1 MTLRDF
7 EIKSKQILQ
16 CTTDFHH
23 EMIINPKIHIL
34 SQVFTIIFI
43 FSALT
48 CGKKEDTT
56 KIGVSI
62 DETTFPVYTLMKQAL
77 MENSEKYGVEILW
90 NDVQSG
96 DRSLIPISRELAG
109 VKKMLKSGIKVLIIK
124 PVSSKI
130 YPILREARRWKVP
143 VISLDRLPTDVP
155 VAGHIK
161 VNETDLGRKA
171 AGKVV
176 EILKLWY
183 PLKEPTDKWNVIVLE
198 SAVVAQKPRK
208 IVRGIYEVLDQYQQE
223 IQVVSSPQ
231 VSGADAAFEVV
242 SATIGKYAGN
252 IQAVIASD
260 SEFAIGA
267 VRAVQISNLI
277 YKPKWRRKG
286 FANVE
291 KKGIIT
297 AGVGAG
303 KEACRLIFKGEHVIE
318 IDEMPYQRALTA
330 LEAAIDVLEKN
341 QFQSDGLISIGVGK
355 VNVKYSPIRVVT
367 KDNIRE
373 MEQMWGDI
381 FR

>member
-1 MTLRDF
+1 MRF
-7 EIKSKQILQ
+7 IQFAWVIPRIYHS
-16 CTTDFHH
+16 
-23 EMIINPKIHIL
+23 KIHLL
-34 SQVFTIIFI
+34 SQIFTIIFI
-43 FSALT
+43 FSAFT
-48 CGKKEDTT
+48 CGKKEYTT

-62 DETTFPVYTLMKQAL
+62 DATSFPVYTLMKQAL
-77 MENSEKYGVEILW
+77 IENSEKYGVEILW

-96 DRSLIPISRELAG
+96 DRSLIPIARELAD
-109 VKKMLKSGIKVLIIK
+109 VKKMLKAGIKILIIK
-124 PVSSKI
+124 PVSFKI

-373 MEQMWGDI
+373 MEQMWDDI